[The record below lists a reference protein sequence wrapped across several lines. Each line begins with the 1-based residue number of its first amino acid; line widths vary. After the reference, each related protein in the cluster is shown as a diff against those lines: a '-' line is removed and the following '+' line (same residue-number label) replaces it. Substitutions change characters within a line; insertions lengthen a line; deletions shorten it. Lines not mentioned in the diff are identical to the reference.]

1 MHLPEGVEMALEVF
15 QQYINGAFEDASETF
30 ESLDPATGIA
40 WAQMP
45 MANEADVD
53 RAVTAAHV
61 AFTTGVWPTLT
72 ASARGK
78 LLYKLA
84 DLMAADADVLAELET
99 KDTGKIRRE
108 TSAVIMYISEYY
120 RYFAGLADK
129 LQGAHF
135 DVDKPNMEAYTRREP
150 IGVVAAIVPWNSQMF
165 LSAVKLA
172 PALAAGCTVVLK
184 ASEDGP
190 APLLHFAK
198 LVDHAGFP
206 AGVVNII
213 TGMGESCGKA
223 LTSHPL
229 VSRIAFTGGPNTAK
243 QIVANSANNLAV
255 VSLELGGKSPV
266 LVFEDA
272 DLESAANAIVSG
284 IFAATGQSC
293 VAGSRLLVQENVHA
307 KLMEILVA
315 KAKQIKIGDP
325 QDLETQMGPL
335 ATNRQLQH
343 VQDVVDRSVA
353 QGAKLITGGKSPA
366 GFESGF
372 YYEPTILDCDE
383 PIVACVQ
390 EEIFGP
396 VLSVLKFRDD
406 AQALA
411 MANDSEYALASG
423 VFTKDIGRAHR
434 FVRSIRAGIVWV
446 NTYRMISPMV
456 PFGGYGQSGTGR
468 EAGAES
474 ILDYTRT
481 KSVWINTSE
490 DPISDPFIMR

>member
-1 MHLPEGVEMALEVF
+1 MALESF
-15 QQYINGAFEDASETF
+15 QQYIDGSFSDASETF
-30 ESLDPATGIA
+30 DSIDPANGNV
-40 WAQMP
+40 WAKMP
-45 MANEADVD
+45 KATEADVD
-53 RAVTAAHV
+53 KAVTAAHR
-61 AFTTGVWPTLT
+61 AFTTGGWPTLN

-84 DLMAADADVLAELET
+84 DLMASNADVLAELET
-99 KDTGKIRRE
+99 RDTGKIRRE
-108 TSAVIMYISEYY
+108 TRAVILYISEYY

-135 DVDKPNMEAYTRREP
+135 DVDKPDMEAYTRREP

-198 LVDHAGFP
+198 LVDEAGFP
-206 AGVVNII
+206 PGVVNII
-213 TGMGESCGKA
+213 TGMGDSCGKA

-229 VSRIAFTGGPNTAK
+229 IDRIAFTGGPSTAK

-293 VAGSRLLVQENVHA
+293 VAGSRLLVHENVHGQ
-307 KLMEILVA
+307 LMEILSA
-315 KAKQIKIGDP
+315 KAKRIKIGDP
-325 QDLETQMGPL
+325 QDLATEMGPL
-335 ATNRQLQH
+335 ATARQLTH
-343 VQDVVDRSVA
+343 VQDVVARSLSA
-353 QGAKLITGGKSPA
+353 GAKLVTGGKVPE
-366 GFESGF
+366 GFADGF
-372 YYEPTILDCDE
+372 YYEPTILDCAE
-383 PIVACVQ
+383 ATVACVQ

-396 VLSVLKFRDD
+396 VLSVLKFKDD

-411 MANDSEYALASG
+411 IANDSEYGLASG

-434 FVRSIRAGIVWV
+434 FVKSLRAGIVWV

-490 DPISDPFIMR
+490 APISDPFIMR

>member
-1 MHLPEGVEMALEVF
+1 MALESF
-15 QQYINGAFEDASETF
+15 QQFINGKFESASETF
-30 ESLDPATGIA
+30 ESIDPASGES
-40 WAQMP
+40 WALMP
-45 MANEADVD
+45 KANESDVD
-53 RAVTAAHV
+53 RAVTAAQI
-61 AFTTGVWPTLT
+61 AFTSGAWPTLN

-84 DLMAADADVLAELET
+84 DLMAANADALAELET
-99 KDTGKIRRE
+99 RDTGKIRRE
-108 TSAVIMYISEYY
+108 TRAVIMYISEYY

-135 DVDKPNMEAYTRREP
+135 DVDKPDMETYTRREP

-198 LVDHAGFP
+198 LIDEAGFP
-206 AGVVNII
+206 PGVVNII
-213 TGMGESCGKA
+213 TGMGDSCGKA
-223 LTSHPL
+223 LTSHPQID
-229 VSRIAFTGGPNTAK
+229 RIAFTGGPTTARR
-243 QIVANSANNLAV
+243 IVENSANNLAA

-293 VAGSRLLVQENVHA
+293 VAGSRLLVHQNVHA
-307 KLMEILVA
+307 ELLEILIA
-315 KAKQIKIGDP
+315 KAKRIKIGDP
-325 QDLETQMGPL
+325 QDLETEMGPL
-335 ATNRQLQH
+335 ATQRQLAH

-353 QGAKLITGGKSPA
+353 AGAKLLTGGKIPA
-366 GFESGF
+366 EFTNGF
-372 YYEPTILDCDE
+372 YYEPTILDCAE
-383 PIVACVQ
+383 PVIACIQ

-396 VLSVLKFRDD
+396 VLSVLKFKDD

-411 MANDSEYALASG
+411 LANDSEYGLASG

-434 FVRSIRAGIVWV
+434 FVRNLRAGIVWV

-490 DPISDPFIMR
+490 APISDPFIMR

>member
-1 MHLPEGVEMALEVF
+1 MALESF
-15 QQYINGAFEDASETF
+15 QQYINGKFESANETF
-30 ESLDPATGIA
+30 ESIDPASGVT
-40 WAQMP
+40 WATMP
-45 MANEADVD
+45 KATESDVD
-53 RAVTAAHV
+53 RAVQAAHT
-61 AFTTGVWPTLT
+61 AFTSGVWPTLN

-84 DLMAADADVLAELET
+84 DLMAADVDVLAELET

-108 TSAVIMYISEYY
+108 TRAVILYISEYY

-135 DVDKPNMEAYTRREP
+135 DVDKPDMEAYTRREP

-190 APLLHFAK
+190 APLLRFAK
-198 LVDHAGFP
+198 LIDQAGFQP
-206 AGVVNII
+206 GVVNII
-213 TGMGESCGKA
+213 TGMGDSCGKA

-229 VSRIAFTGGPNTAK
+229 VDRIAFTGGPTTAK
-243 QIVANSANNLAV
+243 QIVANSANNLAA

-293 VAGSRLLVQENVHA
+293 VAGSRLLVHSSVHA
-307 KLMEILVA
+307 ELMDILVA
-315 KAKQIKIGDP
+315 KAKRIKIGDP
-325 QDLETQMGPL
+325 QNLETEMGPL
-335 ATNRQLQH
+335 ATKHQLVH

-353 QGAKLITGGKSPA
+353 AGAKLLTGGKVPV
-366 GFESGF
+366 GFEAGY
-372 YYEPTILDCDE
+372 YYEPTIMDCAE
-383 PIVACVQ
+383 SVVACVQ

-396 VLSVLKFRDD
+396 VLSVLQFETDD
-406 AQALA
+406 QALA
-411 MANDSEYALASG
+411 IANDSEYGLASG

-434 FVRSIRAGIVWV
+434 FVRSLRAGIVWV

-490 DPISDPFIMR
+490 APISDPFIMR

>member
-1 MHLPEGVEMALEVF
+1 MALEVF
-15 QQYINGAFEDASETF
+15 QHYVNGAFEDASETF
-30 ESLDPATGIA
+30 ESLDPATGLA

-45 MANEADVD
+45 MANESDVD
-53 RAVTAAHV
+53 RAVTAAHL
-61 AFTTGVWPTLT
+61 AFTTGVWPTLN

-108 TSAVIMYISEYY
+108 TRAVIMYIAEYY

-206 AGVVNII
+206 PGVVNII
-213 TGMGESCGKA
+213 TGMGQSCGKA

-266 LVFEDA
+266 IVFEDA

-293 VAGSRLLVQENVHA
+293 VAGSRLLVHENVH
-307 KLMEILVA
+307 KELIEILVA
-315 KAKQIKIGDP
+315 KAKRIKIGDP
-325 QDLETQMGPL
+325 QDLETEMGPL
-335 ATNRQLQH
+335 ATQRQLTH

-366 GFESGF
+366 GFAAGF
-372 YYEPTILDCDE
+372 YYEPTILDCE
-383 PIVACVQ
+383 KSVVACIQ

-396 VLSVLKFRDD
+396 VLSVMKFRDD

-411 MANDSEYALASG
+411 MANDSEYGLASG

-434 FVRSIRAGIVWV
+434 FVRSLRAGIVWV

-490 DPISDPFIMR
+490 EPISDPFIMR

>member
-1 MHLPEGVEMALEVF
+1 MALESF
-15 QQYINGAFEDASETF
+15 QQYIDGSFSDAE
-30 ESLDPATGIA
+30 ESFDSIDPANGNV
-40 WAQMP
+40 WAKMP
-45 MANEADVD
+45 KATEADVD
-53 RAVTAAHV
+53 KAVTAAHR
-61 AFTTGVWPTLT
+61 AFTSGVWPTLN

-84 DLMAADADVLAELET
+84 DLMAANADVLAELET
-99 KDTGKIRRE
+99 RDTGKIRRE
-108 TSAVIMYISEYY
+108 TRAVILYISEYY

-135 DVDKPNMEAYTRREP
+135 DVDKPDMEAYTRREP

-198 LVDHAGFP
+198 LVDEAGFP
-206 AGVVNII
+206 PGVVNII
-213 TGMGESCGKA
+213 TGMGDSCGKA

-229 VSRIAFTGGPNTAK
+229 IDRIAFTGGPNTAK
-243 QIVANSANNLAV
+243 QIVANSANNLAA

-293 VAGSRLLVQENVHA
+293 VAGSRLLVHENVHGQ
-307 KLMEILVA
+307 LMEILSA
-315 KAKQIKIGDP
+315 KAKRIKIGDP
-325 QDLETQMGPL
+325 QDLATEMGPL
-335 ATNRQLQH
+335 ATKRQLVH

-353 QGAKLITGGKSPA
+353 AGAKLITGGKIPT
-366 GFESGF
+366 GFEAGF
-372 YYEPTILDCDE
+372 YYEPTILDCAE
-383 PIVACVQ
+383 STVACVQ

-396 VLSVLKFRDD
+396 VLSVLKFKDD

-411 MANDSEYALASG
+411 MANDSEYGLASG

-434 FVRSIRAGIVWV
+434 FVRSLRAGIVWV

-490 DPISDPFIMR
+490 APISDPFIMR

>member
-1 MHLPEGVEMALEVF
+1 MALESF
-15 QQYINGAFEDASETF
+15 QQFINGKFETANETF
-30 ESLDPATGIA
+30 ESIDPATGMS
-40 WAQMP
+40 WATMP
-45 MANEADVD
+45 KATESDVD
-53 RAVTAAHV
+53 RAVQAAHT
-61 AFTTGVWPTLT
+61 AFTSGVWPTLN

-108 TSAVIMYISEYY
+108 TRAVILYIAEYY

-135 DVDKPNMEAYTRREP
+135 DIDKPDMEAYTRREP

-184 ASEDGP
+184 PSEDGP
-190 APLLHFAK
+190 APLLRFAK
-198 LVDHAGFP
+198 LIDQAGFP
-206 AGVVNII
+206 PGVVNII
-213 TGMGESCGKA
+213 TGMGESCGMA

-229 VSRIAFTGGPNTAK
+229 VDRIAFTGGPTTAK
-243 QIVANSANNLAV
+243 QIVTNSANNLAAI
-255 VSLELGGKSPV
+255 SLELGGKSPV
-266 LVFEDA
+266 LVFDDA

-293 VAGSRLLVQENVHA
+293 VAGSRLLVQSSVHA
-307 KLMEILVA
+307 ELMEILVA
-315 KAKQIKIGDP
+315 KAQRIKIGDP
-325 QDLETQMGPL
+325 QNLETEMGPL
-335 ATNRQLQH
+335 ATKRQLVH

-353 QGAKLITGGKSPA
+353 AGAKLLTGGKVPA
-366 GFESGF
+366 GFESGY
-372 YYEPTILDCDE
+372 YYEPTILDCAE
-383 PIVACVQ
+383 PVVACVQ

-396 VLSVLKFRDD
+396 VLSVLKFETD

-411 MANDSEYALASG
+411 TANDSEYGLASG

-434 FVRSIRAGIVWV
+434 FIRSLRAGIVWV

-468 EAGAES
+468 EAGVES

-490 DPISDPFIMR
+490 APISDPFIMR

>member
-1 MHLPEGVEMALEVF
+1 MALEVF
-15 QQYINGAFEDASETF
+15 QHYINGAFEDASETF
-30 ESLDPATGIA
+30 ESLDPATGVA

-45 MANEADVD
+45 MANESDVG
-53 RAVTAAHV
+53 RAITAAHV
-61 AFTTGVWPTLT
+61 AFTTGVWPTLN

-108 TSAVIMYISEYY
+108 TRAVIMYIAEYY

-206 AGVVNII
+206 PGVVNII
-213 TGMGESCGKA
+213 TGMGQSCGKA

-229 VSRIAFTGGPNTAK
+229 VSRIAFTGGPSTAK

-266 LVFEDA
+266 IVFEDA

-293 VAGSRLLVQENVHA
+293 VAGSRLLVHENVHT

-315 KAKQIKIGDP
+315 KAKRIKIGDP
-325 QDLETQMGPL
+325 QDLETEMGPL
-335 ATNRQLQH
+335 ATKRQLTH

-366 GFESGF
+366 GFAAGF
-372 YYEPTILDCDE
+372 YYEPTILDCE
-383 PIVACVQ
+383 ESVVACVQ

-406 AQALA
+406 AEALA
-411 MANDSEYALASG
+411 MANDSEYGLASG

-434 FVRSIRAGIVWV
+434 FVRSLRAGIVWV

-490 DPISDPFIMR
+490 EPISDPFIMR

>member
-1 MHLPEGVEMALEVF
+1 
-15 QQYINGAFEDASETF
+15 
-30 ESLDPATGIA
+30 
-40 WAQMP
+40 
-45 MANEADVD
+45 
-53 RAVTAAHV
+53 
-61 AFTTGVWPTLT
+61 
-72 ASARGK
+72 
-78 LLYKLA
+78 
-84 DLMAADADVLAELET
+84 VLAELET
-99 KDTGKIRRE
+99 RDPGKIRRE
-108 TSAVIMYISEYY
+108 TRAVILYISEYY

-135 DVDKPNMEAYTRREP
+135 DVDKPDMEAYTRREP

-198 LVDHAGFP
+198 LVDEAGFP
-206 AGVVNII
+206 PGVVNII
-213 TGMGESCGKA
+213 TGMGDSCGKA

-229 VSRIAFTGGPNTAK
+229 IDRIAFTGGPSTAK
-243 QIVANSANNLAV
+243 QIVANSANNLAA

-293 VAGSRLLVQENVHA
+293 VAGSRLLVHENVHGQ
-307 KLMEILVA
+307 LMEILSA
-315 KAKQIKIGDP
+315 KAKRIKIGDP
-325 QDLETQMGPL
+325 QDLATEMGPL
-335 ATNRQLQH
+335 ATARQLTH
-343 VQDVVDRSVA
+343 VQDVVARSLSA
-353 QGAKLITGGKSPA
+353 GAKLVTGGKVPE
-366 GFESGF
+366 GFADGF
-372 YYEPTILDCDE
+372 YYEPTILDCAE
-383 PIVACVQ
+383 ATVACVQ

-396 VLSVLKFRDD
+396 VLSVLKFKDD

-411 MANDSEYALASG
+411 IANDSEYGLASG

-434 FVRSIRAGIVWV
+434 FVKSLRAGIVWV

-490 DPISDPFIMR
+490 APISDPFIMR

>member
-1 MHLPEGVEMALEVF
+1 MALEVF
-15 QQYINGAFEDASETF
+15 QQYINGAFEDTSETF
-30 ESLDPATGIA
+30 ESLDPATGVA

-45 MANEADVD
+45 MANEVDVD

-61 AFTTGVWPTLT
+61 AFTTGVWPTLN

-108 TSAVIMYISEYY
+108 TRAVIMYIAEYY

-135 DVDKPNMEAYTRREP
+135 AVDKPNMEAYTRREP

-172 PALAAGCTVVLK
+172 PALAAGCTLVLK

-206 AGVVNII
+206 PGVVNII
-213 TGMGESCGKA
+213 TGMGHSCGKA

-229 VSRIAFTGGPNTAK
+229 VSRIAFTGGPTTAK
-243 QIVANSANNLAV
+243 EIVANSANNLAV

-266 LVFEDA
+266 IVFEDA

-293 VAGSRLLVQENVHA
+293 VAGSRLLVQENVH
-307 KLMEILVA
+307 KQLMEILVA
-315 KAKQIKIGDP
+315 KAKRIKFGDP
-325 QDLETQMGPL
+325 QDLDTEMGPL
-335 ATNRQLQH
+335 ATKRQLTH

-366 GFESGF
+366 GFEAGF
-372 YYEPTILDCDE
+372 YYEPTILDCE
-383 PIVACVQ
+383 ESVIACVQ

-406 AQALA
+406 AEALA
-411 MANDSEYALASG
+411 MANDSEYGLASG

-434 FVRSIRAGIVWV
+434 FVRSLRAGIVWV

-490 DPISDPFIMR
+490 EPISDPFIMR

>member
-1 MHLPEGVEMALEVF
+1 MALEVF
-15 QQYINGAFEDASETF
+15 QHYVNGAFEDASDTF
-30 ESLDPATGIA
+30 ESLDPATGLA

-45 MANEADVD
+45 MANESDVD
-53 RAVTAAHV
+53 RAVTAAHL
-61 AFTTGVWPTLT
+61 AFTTGVWPTLN

-84 DLMAADADVLAELET
+84 DLLATDADVLAELET

-108 TSAVIMYISEYY
+108 TRAVIMYIAEYY

-135 DVDKPNMEAYTRREP
+135 DVDKANMEAYTRREP

-206 AGVVNII
+206 PGVVNII
-213 TGMGESCGKA
+213 TGMGQSCGKA

-229 VSRIAFTGGPNTAK
+229 VSRIAFTGGPTTAK
-243 QIVANSANNLAV
+243 EIIANSANNLAV

-266 LVFEDA
+266 IVFEDA

-293 VAGSRLLVQENVHA
+293 VAGSRLLVHENVHQQ
-307 KLMEILVA
+307 LLEILVA
-315 KAKQIKIGDP
+315 KAKRIKIGDP
-325 QDLETQMGPL
+325 QDLETEMGPL
-335 ATNRQLQH
+335 ATQRQLTH

-353 QGAKLITGGKSPA
+353 QGAKLITGGKRPE
-366 GFESGF
+366 GFAAGF
-372 YYEPTILDCDE
+372 YYEPTILDCKE
-383 PIVACVQ
+383 PVVACVQ

-411 MANDSEYALASG
+411 MANDSEYGLASG

-434 FVRSIRAGIVWV
+434 FVRSLRAGIVWV

-490 DPISDPFIMR
+490 GPISDPFIMR